1 LYEVAVEEANGDG
14 EPVDLGFDG
23 EGGLLSC
30 EAFAYAGKKIDQFT
44 FAVGIV
50 ETLHADGVGDGTKGV
65 EGGAADFPGGGIFVD
80 ELWMGFFEFG
90 KLAVESIVGGV
101 GDLGLGLDVVKEV
114 VVPNLFEEVGIVLS
128 GGAAHLGRRRRVSP
142 IAIPRTSANQSLTET
157 SRPGARRWDCSSRPP
172 RRDPAM
178 PIAAEG
184 KGSPPRTKPKPV

>member
-1 LYEVAVEEANGDG
+1 MAVEEANGDG
-14 EPVDLGFDG
+14 ESVDLGFDG

-30 EAFAYAGKKIDQFT
+30 EAFAYAGKKIGQFS

-50 ETLHADGVGDGTKGV
+50 EALHADGVGDGAKGV
-65 EGGAADFPGGGIFVD
+65 ERGAADFTGGGIFVD
-80 ELWMGFFEFG
+80 ELRMGFFEFG
-90 KLAVESIVGGV
+90 KFAVETVVGGV
-101 GDLGLGLDVVKEV
+101 GDLGLGLDVVKKV
-114 VVPNLFEEVGIVLS
+114 VVPNLFEEVGVVLS
-128 GGAAHLGRRRRVSP
+128 GGATHLGRRRRVSP
-142 IAIPRTSANQSLTET
+142 IAIPRTSANQSLIET

>member
-1 LYEVAVEEANGDG
+1 MAVEEANGDG
-14 EPVDLGFDG
+14 ESVDLGFDG

-30 EAFAYAGKKIDQFT
+30 EAFVYAGKKIGQFSFT
-44 FAVGIV
+44 VGIV
-50 ETLHADGVGDGTKGV
+50 EALHANGVGDGAKRV
-65 EGGAADFPGGGIFVD
+65 EGGAANFAGRGIFVD
-80 ELWMGFFEFG
+80 KLRMGFFKFG
-90 KLAVESIVGGV
+90 KFAVEPVVSGV

-142 IAIPRTSANQSLTET
+142 IAIPRTSANQSLIET

-178 PIAAEG
+178 PRAAEG